1 MLEFYN
7 LGPDYKLPGLPHRA
21 GHGIGLEI
29 HEWPYLV
36 RNDHTILEIG
46 MTVSNEPMICV
57 PDKFGIRLEDHI
69 YMTNKG
75 PKWFTKPMHSIENP
89 FGI

>member
-1 MLEFYN
+1 MIQFRN
-7 LGPDYKLPGLPHRA
+7 LGPDYKLPGLPHRT

-57 PDKFGIRLEDHI
+57 PDKFGIRLEDNI